1 LGAKGNKQIPF
12 ENDSKK
18 NNGKSKRENEGER
31 NGMGLRGCRA
41 FVVSHPCHDKTVTRM
56 GHPDLSEMLVERV
69 SARSIPWNGQ
79 MRMGI
84 RT

>member
-1 LGAKGNKQIPF
+1 
-12 ENDSKK
+12 
-18 NNGKSKRENEGER
+18 
-31 NGMGLRGCRA
+31 MGLRGCRA

-69 SARSIPWNGQ
+69 SARSIPWDGQ